1 MAALSVIEQ
10 LIKHRLPDR
19 PAPPEVAVS
28 TETITDLQ
36 AFFQKQ
42 ETLVNSFENKP
53 KSVADLQEISNLVSP
68 AQTETRSE
76 TTSSIPSVLD
86 QIRSQLNT
94 TVASARSQ
102 VTTEFVSPSPTYSYA
117 DIAPAVQ
124 DRILSTDGTVE
135 SEDEVEVVREVRPA
149 PRTLFGGQLV
159 L

>member
-1 MAALSVIEQ
+1 MAGLSVIEQ

-53 KSVADLQEISNLVSP
+53 KSVADLQEIGNQISP
-68 AQTETRSE
+68 AQAESGS
-76 TTSSIPSVLD
+76 TTIPSIPSVLD

-94 TVASARSQ
+94 TVASARGQ
-102 VTTEFVSPSPTYSYA
+102 ITTQFVSPSPTYSYA
-117 DIAPAVQ
+117 DIAPFVQ
-124 DRILSTDGTVE
+124 DRILSTDGAVE
-135 SEDEVEVVREVRPA
+135 SEDQVEVVREVRPA

>member
-1 MAALSVIEQ
+1 MAGLSVIEQ

-53 KSVADLQEISNLVSP
+53 KSVADLQEIGNPISP
-68 AQTETRSE
+68 VQAESGS
-76 TTSSIPSVLD
+76 TTIPSVLD

-94 TVASARSQ
+94 TVASARGQ
-102 VTTEFVSPSPTYSYA
+102 ITTQFVSPSPTYSYA
-117 DIAPAVQ
+117 DIAPVVQ
-124 DRILSTDGTVE
+124 DRILSTDGAVE
-135 SEDEVEVVREVRPA
+135 SEDQVEVVREVRPA

>member
-1 MAALSVIEQ
+1 MAGLSVIEQ

-53 KSVADLQEISNLVSP
+53 KSVADLQEIGNPISP
-68 AQTETRSE
+68 VQAESGSTA
-76 TTSSIPSVLD
+76 IPSVLD

-94 TVASARSQ
+94 TVASARGQ
-102 VTTEFVSPSPTYSYA
+102 ITTQFVSPSPTYSYA
-117 DIAPAVQ
+117 DIAPVVQ
-124 DRILSTDGTVE
+124 DRILSTDGAVE
-135 SEDEVEVVREVRPA
+135 SEDQVEVVREVRPA